1 MFGGNVN
8 EQGNSNLQDLMNS
21 FAVSGTSSI
30 FEGGFEAYDH
40 NSNNNNREGKVH
52 AMSGSSSMGG
62 SDRLTRDF
70 LGVGQI
76 VRGMSGSGGVAQRE
90 QQQQQHG
97 FNLSSL
103 EADQRNNSNSNNN
116 NNNAAPSG
124 QAFGGGGGNFQ

>member
-1 MFGGNVN
+1 MN
-8 EQGNSNLQDLMNS
+8 EQSNSNLQDLMNS
-21 FAVSGTSSI
+21 FAVSGNSSI

-40 NSNNNNREGKVH
+40 NSNNTSREGKVH
-52 AMSGSSSMGG
+52 AMSGSSSIGG

-90 QQQQQHG
+90 PHG

-116 NNNAAPSG
+116 AAPSG